1 MHKKEGENMPTI
13 DLTISV
19 TSILAIS
26 AIISPIVTAI
36 INNRHQYKL
45 KELEYKHENEKSSL
59 FYKRG
64 VYEDYLRCVGRV
76 VAFSDNE
83 SFKEYGRIYP
93 LALIYFPE
101 SLYDQLIDIND
112 DLQARRISIASE
124 KLNVLAPKI
133 RTILKSM

>member
-19 TSILAIS
+19 TAILAIS
-26 AIISPIVTAI
+26 AIISPIATAI

-64 VYEDYLRCVGRV
+64 VYED
-76 VAFSDNE
+76 
-83 SFKEYGRIYP
+83 
-93 LALIYFPE
+93 
-101 SLYDQLIDIND
+101 
-112 DLQARRISIASE
+112 
-124 KLNVLAPKI
+124 
-133 RTILKSM
+133 

>member
-1 MHKKEGENMPTI
+1 MPTI

-19 TSILAIS
+19 TAILAIS
-26 AIISPIVTAI
+26 AIISPIATAI
-36 INNRHQYKL
+36 INNRHQDKL

-112 DLQARRISIASE
+112 DLQARTSVM
-124 KLNVLAPKI
+124 LPK
-133 RTILKSM
+133 S